1 MPLGLFL
8 LFFWWSLAADLRFS
22 LGQTNTSCRRSV
34 NSILFAAV
42 LFTLANKRWR
52 YATALCELDVKKG
65 GGKGGGKAK
74 SAEANGGERE
84 RKRHATAAD
93 IRRILTPSGP
103 K

>member
-1 MPLGLFL
+1 MYHCSSARSISMLF
-8 LFFWWSLAADLRFS
+8 
-22 LGQTNTSCRRSV
+22 G
-34 NSILFAAV
+34 AV
-42 LFTLANKRWR
+42 PFTLANKRWR

-65 GGKGGGKAK
+65 WGKGGGKAK

-93 IRRILTPSGP
+93 IRRILTRTGP